1 MNNETSQPLKS
12 FTRKTAT
19 ATLQWLL
26 HTVSC
31 EQAYFDKYV
40 ADCVKLCDFDLDI
53 FDVFTITSNSNQKL
67 KKTNK

>member
-1 MNNETSQPLKS
+1 MV
-12 FTRKTAT
+12 TAYSK
-19 ATLQWLL
+19 L
-26 HTVSC
+26 S

-67 KKTNK
+67 KKTNKWMFLCVIQR